1 VCERERERERE
12 REEDEEE
19 DFLETLLGETLQL
32 Q

>member
-1 VCERERERERE
+1 VRERERERE